1 MSAPLEP
8 SADVKPSQRKGS
20 LLRTVRAVAWSL
32 IGLRKGSEYQQDVE
46 KLNPIHIIVVGLIA
60 VFLLVIGLIG
70 LVNWIVRVCVGWFVR
85 TNTEN
90 KDFENQELK

>member
-1 MSAPLEP
+1 MNAPAEQ
-8 SADVKPSQRKGS
+8 AMKPHERKGS

-46 KLNPIHIIVVGLIA
+46 KLNPLHIIVVGLIA

-70 LVNWIVRVCVGWFVR
+70 LVNWIV
-85 TNTEN
+85 
-90 KDFENQELK
+90 